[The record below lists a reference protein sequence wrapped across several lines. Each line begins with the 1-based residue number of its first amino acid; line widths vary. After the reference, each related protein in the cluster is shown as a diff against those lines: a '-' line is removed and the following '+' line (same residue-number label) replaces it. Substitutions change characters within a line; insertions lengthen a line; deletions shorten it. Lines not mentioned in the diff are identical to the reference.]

1 MYATTADMIVRFG
14 QAEVLALSDPED
26 TGEVDQGVLDVAIS
40 DASAE
45 IDSYL
50 AGRYRLPLDPRPKHL
65 TRICCDIAR
74 YRMTGDDRQE
84 TDPIVVRYRAAI
96 RYLELVASGKVT
108 LGPAEDGIT
117 PSSDNAVQFTQGER
131 VFARR
136 GPGAY

>member
-1 MYATTADMIVRFG
+1 MYATADDMIVRFG
-14 QAEVLALSDPED
+14 KAEVYALADPED
-26 TGEVDQGVLDVAIS
+26 SGQLDQGVLETAIS

-45 IDSYL
+45 IDGYL
-50 AGRYRLPLDPRPKHL
+50 AGRYRLPFDPTPRHL
-65 TRICCDIAR
+65 TRLCCDIAR

-84 TDPIVVRYRAAI
+84 TDPIVVRYHAAI
-96 RYLELVASGKVT
+96 RYLELVAAGKVT
-108 LGPAEDGIT
+108 LGPAENGIT